1 MTRRARIIVW
11 GASVLCV
18 LVAVGLGALAVA
30 GDLDRADKAAS
41 LVGAVIGLAGLVVS
55 LYALHRSPAPGP
67 VPPPPSPGPAPGPA
81 AGTGSATVAEGVR
94 SVAAGG
100 SIGRAVT
107 GDGVSLTGPAPV
119 LPPSSGGGSGGGA
132 AGSARATGERSVAAG
147 GDIGEAIT
155 GDGPRA

>member
-119 LPPSSGGGSGGGA
+119 LPPSSGGP

>member
-18 LVAVGLGALAVA
+18 LVAAGLGALAVA
-30 GDLDRADKAAS
+30 GGLDRADKAAS
-41 LVGAVIGLAGLVVS
+41 IVGAVIGLAGLVVS

-67 VPPPPSPGPAPGPA
+67 VPPAPGPAPGPA

-119 LPPSSGGGSGGGA
+119 LPPSSGSGGGGA

-147 GDIGEAIT
+147 GDIGEAVT

>member
-18 LVAVGLGALAVA
+18 LVAAGLGALAVA
-30 GDLDRADKAAS
+30 GGLDRADKVAS
-41 LVGAVIGLAGLVVS
+41 IVGAVIGLAGLVVS

-67 VPPPPSPGPAPGPA
+67 VPPAPGPA

-119 LPPSSGGGSGGGA
+119 LPPSSGSGSGSGGGGGA

-147 GDIGEAIT
+147 GDIGEAVT

>member
-18 LVAVGLGALAVA
+18 LVAAGLGALAVA

-41 LVGAVIGLAGLVVS
+41 IVGAFIGLAGLVVS

-67 VPPPPSPGPAPGPA
+67 VPPAPGPAPGPG

-119 LPPSSGGGSGGGA
+119 LPPSSGGSGGA

>member
-18 LVAVGLGALAVA
+18 LVAAGLGALAVA
-30 GDLDRADKAAS
+30 GGLDRADKAAS
-41 LVGAVIGLAGLVVS
+41 IVGAVIGLAGLVVS

-67 VPPPPSPGPAPGPA
+67 VPPAPGPA

-119 LPPSSGGGSGGGA
+119 LPPSSSSGGGGA

-147 GDIGEAIT
+147 GDIGEAVT

>member
-18 LVAVGLGALAVA
+18 LVAAGLGTLAVV
-30 GDLDRADKAAS
+30 GGLDRADKAAS
-41 LVGAVIGLAGLVVS
+41 IVGAGIGLAGLVVS

-67 VPPPPSPGPAPGPA
+67 VPPPPGPAPGPA
-81 AGTGSATVAEGVR
+81 AGAGSATVAEGVR

-107 GDGVSLTGPAPV
+107 GDGVSLTGPTPV
-119 LPPSSGGGSGGGA
+119 LPPSSGGGSGGA
-132 AGSARATGERSVAAG
+132 AGSARATGERSVAAS

-155 GDGPRA
+155 GDGPRV

>member
-18 LVAVGLGALAVA
+18 LVAAGLGTLAVA
-30 GDLDRADKAAS
+30 GGLDRADKAAS
-41 LVGAVIGLAGLVVS
+41 IVGAVIGLAGLVVS

-67 VPPPPSPGPAPGPA
+67 VPPPPGPAPGPA

-119 LPPSSGGGSGGGA
+119 LPPSSGGGA

-155 GDGPRA
+155 GDGLRA

>member
-18 LVAVGLGALAVA
+18 LVAAGLGTLAVV
-30 GDLDRADKAAS
+30 GGLDRADKAAS
-41 LVGAVIGLAGLVVS
+41 IVGAGIGLAGLVVS

-67 VPPPPSPGPAPGPA
+67 VPSPPSPGPAPGPA
-81 AGTGSATVAEGVR
+81 AGAGSAAVAEGVR

-119 LPPSSGGGSGGGA
+119 LPPSSGGSGGA

-147 GDIGEAIT
+147 GDIGEAVT
-155 GDGPRA
+155 GDGPRV

>member
-18 LVAVGLGALAVA
+18 LVAAGLGALAVA
-30 GDLDRADKAAS
+30 GGLDRADKAAS
-41 LVGAVIGLAGLVVS
+41 IVGAVIGLAGLVVS

-67 VPPPPSPGPAPGPA
+67 VPPAPGPA

-119 LPPSSGGGSGGGA
+119 LPPSSGGGGA

-147 GDIGEAIT
+147 GDIGEAVT

>member
-18 LVAVGLGALAVA
+18 LVAAGLGALAVA
-30 GDLDRADKAAS
+30 GGLDRADKAAS
-41 LVGAVIGLAGLVVS
+41 IVGAVIGLAGLVVS

-67 VPPPPSPGPAPGPA
+67 VPPAPGPA

-119 LPPSSGGGSGGGA
+119 LPPSSGSGGGGA

-147 GDIGEAIT
+147 GDIGEAVT

>member
-1 MTRRARIIVW
+1 M
-11 GASVLCV
+11 CV
-18 LVAVGLGALAVA
+18 LVAAGLGTLAVV
-30 GDLDRADKAAS
+30 GGLDRADKAAS
-41 LVGAVIGLAGLVVS
+41 IVGAGIGLAGLVVS
-55 LYALHRSPAPGP
+55 LYALRRSPAPGP
-67 VPPPPSPGPAPGPA
+67 VPPSPGPAPVPA
-81 AGTGSATVAEGVR
+81 AGAGSAAVAEGVR

-119 LPPSSGGGSGGGA
+119 LPPSGGGP
-132 AGSARATGERSVAAG
+132 AGPARATGERSVAAG

>member
-41 LVGAVIGLAGLVVS
+41 LVGAVIGLAGLVLS

-119 LPPSSGGGSGGGA
+119 LPPSSGGSGGA